1 MLYYQIF
8 RREHILMTERIRLF
22 LQVGGFQKI
31 NSRNVKMVL
40 IAKQKGAALLV
51 TPMEV
56 AKNDLD
62 NAKGKTRKSDKNSQ

>member
-1 MLYYQIF
+1 
-8 RREHILMTERIRLF
+8 
-22 LQVGGFQKI
+22 
-31 NSRNVKMVL
+31 MVL

-62 NAKGKTRKSDKNSQ
+62 NAKAKREKAIKIVNNREGQYILYPRKVSINQDWWN